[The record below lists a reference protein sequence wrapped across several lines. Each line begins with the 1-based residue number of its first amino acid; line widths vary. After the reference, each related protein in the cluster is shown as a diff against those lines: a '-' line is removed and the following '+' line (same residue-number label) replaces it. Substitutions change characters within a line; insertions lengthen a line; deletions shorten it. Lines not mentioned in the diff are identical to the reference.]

1 MKRFTATVLSSVLAL
16 GAASAQAALPD
27 EATLYQNPSAA
38 AVTLMHAILKS
49 SA

>member
-1 MKRFTATVLSSVLAL
+1 MQHMSTKLLLSGSMLL
-16 GAASAQAALPD
+16 GAVSAQAALPP
-27 EATLYQNPSAA
+27 EATKTPSAA